1 MLAVIGILAFVKR
14 RRRRATPIP
23 VLSSPT
29 YFISTASDFVDAGP
43 LPIVTPFDP
52 NSLEA
57 TQDPGILTG
66 QQLLVTEDPEAE
78 IVALHPQSSTPPTVL
93 PRSQP
98 VALIPAGVTSKE
110 IARFHGEALGSQH
123 PHDRSTSNESRSAS
137 SPNTVTESPSEATS
151 TSNTRRLH
159 TEVESLVRREMER
172 LRTEGLVLEAP
183 PGYTSTEGD
192 R

>member
-1 MLAVIGILAFVKR
+1 MLAVIGIVAFVKR

-29 YFISTASDFVDAGP
+29 YFVSTVSDFVDAGP

-52 NSLEA
+52 DSLEA
-57 TQDPGILTG
+57 TQDQGTSTG
-66 QQLLVTEDPEAE
+66 QQLLGTEDPEAE
-78 IVALHPQSSTPPTVL
+78 MVAPHLPSSTPPTVL

-98 VALIPAGVTSKE
+98 VAPIPAGATSKE
-110 IARFHGEALGSQH
+110 VARLRGEALGSQH

-137 SPNTVTESPSEATS
+137 SPNTVTESPSGATS
-151 TSNTRRLH
+151 SSSTRRIH

-172 LRTEGLVLEAP
+172 LRAEGLVPAAP
-183 PGYTSTEGD
+183 PSYTSGD

>member
-1 MLAVIGILAFVKR
+1 MLTAIGIVAFVKR
-14 RRRRATPIP
+14 RRRRATPRP

-29 YFISTASDFVDAGP
+29 YFVSTVSDFVDAGP

-57 TQDPGILTG
+57 TQDPGISTG

-78 IVALHPQSSTPPTVL
+78 IVALHPASSTPPTVL
-93 PRSQP
+93 PRLQP
-98 VALIPAGVTSKE
+98 VAPILAGVTSKE
-110 IARFHGEALGSQH
+110 IARLHEDALGSQQ

-137 SPNTVTESPSEATS
+137 SPNTVTESPSGATS
-151 TSNTRRLH
+151 SSNTRRLH

-172 LRTEGLVLEAP
+172 LRTEGLVVEAP
-183 PGYTSTEGD
+183 PSYTEGD